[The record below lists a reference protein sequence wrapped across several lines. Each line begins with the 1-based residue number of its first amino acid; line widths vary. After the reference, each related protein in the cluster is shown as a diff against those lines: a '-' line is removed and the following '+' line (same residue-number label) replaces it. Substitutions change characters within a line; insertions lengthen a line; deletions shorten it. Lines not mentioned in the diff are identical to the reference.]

1 MQVNFIQPS
10 YNIWGETPSDY
21 SESVKWIEACGRI
34 CYKSEDRITET
45 SAEKFVGNVCKSGHY
60 SVIEHSNFVV
70 EIDVPLSDYVGVYN
84 KIIERF
90 QHRLAYHTIALVHV
104 GSHEDGIMR
113 IQVNGNIRSWYETY
127 ETIISNRDIFQPFL
141 KEYGD
146 LFLIDDGKKNDNSPW
161 YPVKQCNI
169 FNELK
174 RITVM
179 CTIDRGITH
188 EFVRHRPCS
197 FSQESTRYVN
207 YNNKGFDVIIPS
219 WLDINPGEYSINN
232 LASKAKNQ
240 ETYDYM
246 LSIYESLD
254 SYNKLVDKEKG
265 HGWIAGRGRAVLP
278 NSIKAD
284 IAITADLAEWEH
296 IFNLRCAPGAHE
308 QFRQISIPM
317 LCDFYKIYPDI
328 FKTVYNKYIEG
339 KEDSIN

>member
-1 MQVNFIQPS
+1 MQVNFIKPS
-10 YNIWGETPSDY
+10 YTIWGETPSDY

-34 CYKSEDRITET
+34 CYKSEDKITET

-60 SVIEHSNFVV
+60 SVIEHSNFVI
-70 EIDVPLSDYVGVYN
+70 ERTTTLDEYKEVYN
-84 KIIERF
+84 NIILTL
-90 QHRLAYHTIALVHV
+90 QNRLAYHNIQTTCDNASD
-104 GSHEDGIMR
+104 GSTVMR
-113 IQVNGNIRSWYETY
+113 IQINGNIRSWYE
-127 ETIISNRDIFQPFL
+127 SFQLNQYDELYFQFV
-141 KEYGD
+141 KQYGK
-146 LFLIDDGKKNDNSPW
+146 LFQIVYTDKTSPW
-161 YPVKQCNI
+161 YPVKQCNV
-169 FNELK
+169 FDELK

-219 WLDINPGEYSINN
+219 WLNIEPGQYSIEN
-232 LASKAKNQ
+232 LATRSKNQ

-308 QFRQISIPM
+308 QFREISIPM
-317 LCDFYKIYPDI
+317 LNDFWRIYPDI
-328 FKTVYNKYIEG
+328 FKTVYNKYIED
-339 KEDSIN
+339 KS